1 MEVHEL
7 PPDAQAELA
16 HLDDDQLADGIA
28 WLQLSDNARQLRSWS
43 FMSETRS
50 ALHAIEERL
59 ARKWWRDFA
68 NVKTLIVIATGAG
81 GFVAALI
88 EFAPIG

>member
-50 ALHAIEERL
+50 ALHAIEKQL
-59 ARKWWRDFA
+59 AHRWWRGFT
-68 NVKTLIVIATGAG
+68 NMKTLVVIAAAGG
-81 GFVAALI
+81 GFVAVLMG
-88 EFAPIG
+88 FAPIG